1 MIGATPPTRHIR
13 KSTRF
18 DVVYTTMELGVE
30 KTKMNRKN
38 GNSKMK
44 MKKYRETNNN
54 IEEREML
61 PSQRLKDWCT
71 H

>member
-1 MIGATPPTRHIR
+1 
-13 KSTRF
+13 
-18 DVVYTTMELGVE
+18 MELGVE

-44 MKKYRETNNN
+44 MKKYRETHNN